1 MDVKNCCAVCAAV
14 LNRRIKIEKK
24 VGGGGGGAE

>member
-14 LNRRIKIEKK
+14 LNRKIKIEKQ
-24 VGGGGGGAE
+24 GGGGGGAE